1 MMWLVTGLGLVLV
14 IEGLVIAFLPDRL
27 DDLVKLLAR
36 ISRDQRRFI
45 GLSAALV
52 GLIVVYLSHP

>member
-52 GLIVVYLSHP
+52 GLVVVYLSHP